1 MACYYAIFTDIA
13 NSFNKLYGF
22 TDLQISLVT
31 LSTGAG
37 SLIATLTTGKLVDWN
52 YRRHAKRLNFPI
64 QENRQVDLSNFPVER
79 VRMEI
84 GLPAMLLGAFCVIA
98 YGWMLD
104 HTSSPVGPIVCIS
117 ILGYGLVTSAQV
129 LNVLMVDI

>member
-1 MACYYAIFTDIA
+1 
-13 NSFNKLYGF
+13 
-22 TDLQISLVT
+22 
-31 LSTGAG
+31 
-37 SLIATLTTGKLVDWN
+37 
-52 YRRHAKRLNFPI
+52 
-64 QENRQVDLSNFPVER
+64 
-79 VRMEI
+79 MEI

-104 HTSSPVGPIVCIS
+104 YTSSPAGPIVCIS